1 MAAKGTSKSSAST
14 STKTSYKV
22 GKPKLSGKAL
32 SKKKLKT
39 DKKVKLSFKTTLGK
53 KLDNKLEKKSEKKF
67 EKKLENKSE
76 NKSEKYSLERTTTKM
91 SEKSSGKSTFKLSE
105 KVLIKIHDEMIRSRV
120 LEERM
125 IRMYKQNDGYFW
137 LGGPG
142 EEAFNTPL
150 GMQINKGFGLDHD
163 FLHLH
168 YRSGGILMAMGA
180 AEPVDMLR
188 QMKNVASD
196 PFSGGRNFCNH
207 QSIRKYNVLP
217 ITSTIETQYQTA
229 IGTGIAQRQHG
240 GNGISIV
247 NGGDAGSAE
256 AEFASCLIWSSRP
269 NFELPIL
276 MIVTNNQ
283 FGISTPAKTQHG
295 EKNVADRGTAFGIK
309 TRVINGN
316 DVEES
321 WFALQEAMEYVR
333 KERKPYLLEARVSR
347 LYGHSSASGANFVP
361 GEEDPLVT
369 FEAKLEKAGIL
380 SRAKMDEIRA
390 NHTQEMLDIA
400 KKVKEEAMP
409 DGSTI
414 YDHVYK
420 GQKGKYF

>member
-1 MAAKGTSKSSAST
+1 MATKGASKSSAS
-14 STKTSYKV
+14 SS
-22 GKPKLSGKAL
+22 KLSGKAMVKTMP
-32 SKKKLKT
+32 KKKLKAG
-39 DKKVKLSFKTTLGK
+39 KKVKLSFKSSLK
-53 KLDNKLEKKSEKKF
+53 QKLEKT
-67 EKKLENKSE
+67 
-76 NKSEKYSLERTTTKM
+76 SLEGTMTKM
-91 SEKSSGKSTFKLSE
+91 SEKSAGKSVFKLSDQL
-105 KVLIKIHDEMIRSRV
+105 LIKIHNEMVRSRV

-180 AEPVDMLR
+180 AEPIDMIR

-217 ITSTIETQYQTA
+217 ITSTIATQYQTA
-229 IGTGIAQRQHG
+229 IGTGIAQKQHG

-247 NGGDAGSAE
+247 NGGDAGTAE

-269 NFELPIL
+269 KFELPIL

-283 FGISTPAKTQHG
+283 FGISTPAHTQHG
-295 EKNVADRGTAFGIK
+295 EKNIADRGIAFGIK

-369 FEAKLEKAGIL
+369 FEAKLEKAGVL
-380 SRAKMDEIRA
+380 TRAKMDEIR
-390 NHTQEMLDIA
+390 TQFTEEMLDIA
-400 KKVKEEAMP
+400 KKVKEEPMP